1 MAEIADVETWDG
13 EGGELNWVRAGAW
26 LRGRGE
32 SKGSIEE
39 GVLNCEQSTLNT
51 RFRLMEEGRE
61 G

>member
-13 EGGELNWVRAGAW
+13 EGGEINWVRAGAW

-39 GVLNCEQSTLNT
+39 GGRRDLWRKGGL
-51 RFRLMEEGRE
+51 EGY
-61 G
+61 